1 MTAVIDRIAQSLQA
15 LESLLSACTRCG
27 ACQAVCPVFSR
38 TGREADVAR
47 GKLALLDALA
57 ARLFET
63 PDGVMERLER
73 CLLCGTCAARCP
85 AGVQLMEIFA
95 LARFIIKDVTGLSA
109 LQRVALR
116 MILAA
121 PKRFNRLL
129 GVAARVQDFAGGE
142 RCGET
147 TAIPV
152 GPSRIRDRHFVPL
165 APVPFREMINTCD
178 LRQAKKAGAFQP
190 VVIFF
195 TGCLLDKFFPHV
207 ARAAVATLTE
217 AGVRLILPAD
227 QGCCGMPAVSMGDS
241 KTLVHLLHHHVNM
254 LSAQPFDYLVTAC
267 ATCAAMIK
275 TLWPRLS
282 KTVAT
287 NLTADLTDIAK
298 KTMEISQF
306 LSQIGGISSKTPPAG
321 SADITVTYHDPCH
334 LKNAMGV
341 TREPRQ
347 LIRANPR
354 YHLVEMEGAGSCCG
368 MGGTFNWRHY
378 GLSSEIGEK
387 KRDRILATGASVV
400 ATSCPACMMQLSDML
415 AKTMPRV
422 KVKHVIELYS
432 ADCSSVFSCQPMDNR
447 SIM

>member
-1 MTAVIDRIAQSLQA
+1 MTVAIDRIAQSLRA
-15 LESLLSACTRCG
+15 LDTLLSACTRCG

-47 GKLALLDALA
+47 GKLALLDGLA
-57 ARLFET
+57 AKLFET
-63 PDGVMERLER
+63 PDGVMERLDR

-85 AGVQLMEIFA
+85 AGVRLMEIFA
-95 LARFIIKDVTGLSA
+95 LSRIIIKDATGLPP
-109 LQRVALR
+109 LQRAALR

-129 GVAARVQDFAGGE
+129 GVAARVQHLARGA

-147 TAIPV
+147 AAIPV
-152 GPSRIRDRHFVPL
+152 GPPRIRDRHFVPL
-165 APVPFREMINTCD
+165 APVPFREMIPPFD
-178 LRQAKKAGAFQP
+178 GGQAKKADTFQP

-207 ARAAVATLTE
+207 ARAAVSTLGE
-217 AGVRLILPAD
+217 AGVRLILPVD

-241 KTLVHLLHHHVNM
+241 KTLSQLLHHHVTI

-282 KTVAT
+282 KTIAA
-287 NLTADLTDIAK
+287 NLTANLTDIAE
-298 KTMEISQF
+298 KTMDISQF
-306 LSQIGGISSKTPPAG
+306 LFQIGGVSSSIPPAG
-321 SADITVTYHDPCH
+321 MADITVTYHDPCH
-334 LKNAMGV
+334 LKNALGI

-354 YHLVEMEGAGSCCG
+354 YHLVEMEGACSCCG
-368 MGGTFNWRHY
+368 MGGTFNWGHY
-378 GLSSEIGEK
+378 GLSTEIGSK

-415 AKTMPRV
+415 AKTEPRV

-432 ADCSSVFSCQPMDNR
+432 AGRSSVFPCQSMDNR

>member
-1 MTAVIDRIAQSLQA
+1 MTVAIDRIAQSLRA
-15 LESLLSACTRCG
+15 LETLLSACTRCG
-27 ACQAVCPVFSR
+27 ACQAVCPVFST

-47 GKLALLDALA
+47 GKLALLDGLA

-63 PDGVMERLER
+63 PDGVMERLDR

-85 AGVQLMEIFA
+85 AGVRLMEIFV
-95 LARFIIKDVTGLSA
+95 LARFIIKDVMGLPP
-109 LQRVALR
+109 LQRAALR

-129 GVAARVQDFAGGE
+129 GVAARMQHLARGAS
-142 RCGET
+142 CGET
-147 TAIPV
+147 AAIPV
-152 GPSRIRDRHFVPL
+152 GPPRIRDRHFVPL
-165 APVPFREMINTCD
+165 ARVPFRAMMNTCD
-178 LRQAKKAGAFQP
+178 LRQAKKADTFQP

-207 ARAAVATLTE
+207 ARATVTTLTA

-241 KTLVHLLHHHVNM
+241 KTLFHLLHHHVTM

-275 TLWPRLS
+275 TLWPKLS
-282 KTVAT
+282 KTVAAK
-287 NLTADLTDIAK
+287 LTADLTDMAE
-298 KTMEISQF
+298 KTMDISQF
-306 LSQIGGISSKTPPAG
+306 LVQIGGISSVTPPAG
-321 SADITVTYHDPCH
+321 SATIVVTYHDPCH
-334 LKNAMGV
+334 LKNAVGI

-354 YHLVEMEGAGSCCG
+354 YDLVEMEGASSCCG

-378 GLSSEIGEK
+378 GLSTEIGAK
-387 KRDRILATGASVV
+387 KRDQILATGASVV

-415 AKTMPRV
+415 ATTQPRV
-422 KVKHVIELYS
+422 AVKHVIELYS
-432 ADCSSVFSCQPMDNR
+432 EGRSSVFSLSADR
-447 SIM
+447 